1 MFNGRDDKIN
11 RTQVFLT
18 LTDGSVLTVSIRL
31 PLSNRLGDAL
41 NNGDAF
47 LDALTPTGQQQ
58 YIAKTSIRSVRSA
71 NVPKADQ
78 LDTESRAP
86 GTPAFDPYAVLKV
99 AREAS
104 PEEIRHAYHRMAKLY
119 HPDRIASFDLPDE
132 VMDYVRA
139 MLVRINLAFEQI
151 GG

>member
-1 MFNGRDDKIN
+1 MFTGRDDKFN
-11 RTQVFLT
+11 RTPVFVT
-18 LTDGSVLTVSIRL
+18 QTDGAVVTVSIRL

-47 LDALTPTGQQQ
+47 LDAVSPSGQQLF
-58 YIAKTSIRSVRSA
+58 ISKATIRSVRSA

-78 LDTESRAP
+78 LDPDGRNP
-86 GTPAFDPYAVLKV
+86 GAASFDPYAVLKV
-99 AREAS
+99 SKEAS
-104 PEEIRHAYHRMAKLY
+104 PEEIRQAYHRMARLY
-119 HPDRIASFDLPDE
+119 HPDRIASFELPAE

-151 GG
+151 GS